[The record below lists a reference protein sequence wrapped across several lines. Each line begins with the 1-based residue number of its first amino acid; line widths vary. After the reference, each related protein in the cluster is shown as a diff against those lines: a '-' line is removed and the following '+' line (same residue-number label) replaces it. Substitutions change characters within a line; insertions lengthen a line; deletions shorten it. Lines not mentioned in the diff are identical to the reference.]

1 MFVMLAALFL
11 TAGIAVAYELKSRGR
26 QQTISSEA
34 AGWALHRAGTM
45 LRQPWVVIVLTTTFF
60 EGMFFF
66 GAFTF
71 VGSYLWARFE
81 LGFDL
86 VGLIVAGFGVGGL
99 IYSASAAQLVRRL
112 GETGLAAGG
121 GILIAVSFVAITAAP
136 TPLAVAPAT
145 ILAGFGYYMIHNT
158 LQTNAT
164 QMASR
169 VRGLA
174 VGTFARCLFL
184 GQSIGSHSR
193 HRCSTTPEAPLY
205 SSLPAVFSS
214 YLASPFVYVL
224 SGFHDP
230 NCCTAI

>member
-1 MFVMLAALFL
+1 MLAALFL

-26 QQTISSEA
+26 QRTISSEA

-145 ILAGFGYYMIHNT
+145 ILASFGYYMIHNT
-158 LQTNAT
+158 LQTN
-164 QMASR
+164 
-169 VRGLA
+169 
-174 VGTFARCLFL
+174 
-184 GQSIGSHSR
+184 
-193 HRCSTTPEAPLY
+193 TTPNGVQSTRPCSWHLRALPFSWSIDWVALAAPVFDYTGGAPIFLIAGCLLVILGFALRICLIR
-205 SSLPAVFSS
+205 LP
-214 YLASPFVYVL
+214 
-224 SGFHDP
+224 
-230 NCCTAI
+230 